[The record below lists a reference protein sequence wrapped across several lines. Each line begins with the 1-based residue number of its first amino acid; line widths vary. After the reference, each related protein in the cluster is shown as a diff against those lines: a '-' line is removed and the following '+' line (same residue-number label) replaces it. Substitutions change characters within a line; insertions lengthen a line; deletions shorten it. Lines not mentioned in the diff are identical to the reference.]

1 MGESFRAMS
10 RAVGPPVII
19 TSGAVGPP
27 TGAMKEE
34 TMHLIDMDS
43 PRQAPLGKKEVN
55 EEPNNVAL
63 MTFWFGMLTA
73 VSVAMTI
80 VFRNAATIAGAGID
94 YTFFGKTFSKASVAS
109 LGMTTIGMMFYA
121 GNDLN
126 YSSVGYFWL
135 LVNAVATLANIFWNR
150 VYISAYTK
158 TKEQTTQGITFIQQ
172 VETLPI
178 MMVLATA
185 NDEW

>member
-1 MGESFRAMS
+1 MGGVR
-10 RAVGPPVII
+10 RV
-19 TSGAVGPP
+19 
-27 TGAMKEE
+27 
-34 TMHLIDMDS
+34 D
-43 PRQAPLGKKEVN
+43 Q
-55 EEPNNVAL
+55 
-63 MTFWFGMLTA
+63 
-73 VSVAMTI
+73 SVCQTI

-178 MMVLATA
+178 MMVLVSKPVHYDGTCDCTDAAAVCFASSLTVSLFTNCVTLSPTFCCFILLLTA
-185 NDEW
+185 LAVLLSD